1 MQKISAVLVGC
12 GGISNGWLD
21 AEAVKKNVTVVGLVD
36 LRAEAAEAHKQKYG
50 LTSAVVGTN
59 LANVL
64 RTTHPEVVFD
74 CTVPE
79 AHCAVTLTAL
89 KHGCHVF
96 GEKPMSDTMPNA
108 RKMIA
113 AAQKYG
119 KTYAV
124 MQNRRFLHIR
134 ALRQFLNTGKIGR
147 LVAVHSDFFIGAH
160 FGGFRDVMDHVL
172 LLDMAIHS
180 FDQARFITG
189 EDAISVYSHEWT
201 PRHSW
206 YKHGPSAAAIF
217 EMTHG
222 VVYTYQGSWCA
233 EGCSTTWECSW
244 RLIGEKG
251 TILWNGG
258 SEFKCETA
266 VGNKGFIRPVK
277 AHNIPYVPPKNFTN
291 GHNSAIAG
299 FIKAI
304 RSGTAPD
311 TVCTD
316 NIKSLAMVHG
326 AVKSAG
332 TARKVII
339 ENNELTSSK
348 QEKI

>member
-1 MQKISAVLVGC
+1 MKKIKAVLVGC
-12 GGISNGWLD
+12 GGISNAWLGS
-21 AEAVKKNVTVVGLVD
+21 ENLKKNVEIAGLVD
-36 LRAEAAEAHKQKYG
+36 LRTEAAEAQKVKHG
-50 LTSAVVGTN
+50 FASAVVGKD
-59 LANVL
+59 LDAVL
-64 RTTHPEVVFD
+64 RATRPDAVFD

-79 AHCAVTLTAL
+79 VHCAVTLTAL

-96 GEKPMSDTMPNA
+96 GEKPMSDTMPDA
-108 RKMIA
+108 RRMA
-113 AAQKYG
+113 AAAMKAG

-124 MQNRRFLHIR
+124 MQNRRYLRDIR
-134 ALRQFLNTGKIGR
+134 ALRRFLDAGGIGR

-160 FGGFRDVMDHVL
+160 FGGFRDVMEHVL

-189 EDAISVYSHEWT
+189 EDAISVYSQEWT

-217 EMTHG
+217 EMTNG

-233 EGCSTTWECSW
+233 EGCPTTWECSW
-244 RLIGEKG
+244 RIIGEKG

-258 SEFKCETA
+258 SEFRCEIVA
-266 VGNKGFIRPVK
+266 GEQGFIHPVK
-277 AHNIPYVPPKNFTN
+277 EKKVPVVCPKHLTG
-291 GHNSAIAG
+291 GHNSAIG
-299 FIKAI
+299 EFIKAI
-304 RSGTAPD
+304 RAGSAPE

-332 TARKVII
+332 TARKVV
-339 ENNELTSSK
+339 L
-348 QEKI
+348 

>member
-1 MQKISAVLVGC
+1 MRKLNAVLVGC
-12 GGISNGWLD
+12 GGISNAWLGSD
-21 AEAVKKNVTVVGLVD
+21 SLKRNIEITGLVD
-36 LRAEAAEAHKQKYG
+36 LRTEAAEAQKAKYG
-50 LTSAVVGTN
+50 LASAVVGTD
-59 LANVL
+59 LDKVL
-64 RTTHPEVVFD
+64 RATRPEIVFD
-74 CTVPE
+74 CSVPE

-108 RKMIA
+108 RRMA
-113 AAQKYG
+113 AAATKAG

-124 MQNRRFLHIR
+124 MQNRRYQLTIR
-134 ALRQFLNTGKIGR
+134 ALRRFLAAGGIGR

-160 FGGFRDVMDHVL
+160 FGGFRDVMEHVL

-189 EDAISVYSHEWT
+189 EDATSVYSQEWT

-217 EMTHG
+217 EMTNG

-233 EGCSTTWECSW
+233 EGCPTTWECSW
-244 RLIGEKG
+244 RIIGEKG
-251 TILWNGG
+251 TVLWDGASG
-258 SEFKCETA
+258 FRCETITA
-266 VGNKGFIRPVK
+266 GKGFFRPVK
-277 AHNIPYVPPKNFTN
+277 ERKIPIACPKYLGG
-291 GHNSAIAG
+291 GHNSAIG
-299 FIKAI
+299 EFIKAI
-304 RSGTAPD
+304 RAGSAPE

-332 TARKVII
+332 TARKII
-339 ENNELTSSK
+339 IDNE
-348 QEKI
+348 